1 MTLLSIDNLHVSVEG
16 KEIIKGL
23 HLSLEKGK
31 IHALMGPNG
40 AGKSTLVNTLMGHPQ
55 YSVTQGSIVFNG
67 EDITQLSPDERAKR
81 GLFLCFQYPKEIPG
95 VTLTNL
101 LRTALNA
108 RRPKENPIT
117 IAAFQQ
123 LLREKMNALKVTE
136 SFVSR
141 YVNEGFSGGEKKKA
155 EILQLAVLDP
165 SLAILDETDSG
176 LDIDSLRIVAQGVN
190 TFMSPEKCILIITH
204 YKRILE
210 YIKPDKLLIMVDGK
224 VAMEGDG
231 SLVDHLE
238 EKGYEWITK
247 E

>member
-1 MTLLSIDNLHVSVEG
+1 MTLLTVDNLHVSVDG

-23 HLSLEKGK
+23 HLSIDKGK
-31 IHALMGPNG
+31 VHALMGPNG
-40 AGKSTLVNTLMGHPQ
+40 AGKSTLVNTLMGHPHYQ
-55 YSVTQGSIVFNG
+55 VTQGSIFFND
-67 EDITQLSPDERAKR
+67 EDITRLSPDERAKR

-117 IAAFQQ
+117 MNEFQQ
-123 LLREKMNALKVTE
+123 LLQQKMQALKVTTP
-136 SFVSR
+136 FVTR

-165 SLAILDETDSG
+165 TLAILDETDSG
-176 LDIDSLRIVAQGVN
+176 LDIDSLRIVAYGVN

-210 YIKPDKLLIMVDGK
+210 YIKPDKLFIMVEGK